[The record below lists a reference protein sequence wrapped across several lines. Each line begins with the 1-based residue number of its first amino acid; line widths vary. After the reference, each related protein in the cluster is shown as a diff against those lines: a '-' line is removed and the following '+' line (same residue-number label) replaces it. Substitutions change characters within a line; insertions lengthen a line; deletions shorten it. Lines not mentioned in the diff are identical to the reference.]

1 MFPTRNDLPEETRS
15 KVCELLNQ
23 LLADTFDLYSQ
34 TKEAHWNVKGRDFIQ
49 LHKLFDE
56 LAEVLEEPIDEIAER
71 ITALGGV
78 AKGTVRMAAANSRL
92 AEYPLDAVEGMQH
105 VRLLSD
111 RWASYAKAIRSA
123 IDASDDWGDKSTADL
138 CTEVSREVD
147 KSLWFLEAHLI
158 ATACETGS
166 KK

>member
-1 MFPTRNDLPEETRS
+1 MFPTRNDLPEDTRA
-15 KVCELLNQ
+15 KVCGLLNQ

-56 LAEVLEEPIDEIAER
+56 LAEVLEEPIDELAER
-71 ITALGGV
+71 VTALGGT
-78 AKGTVRMAAANSRL
+78 AKGTVRMAAAQSQL
-92 AEYPLDAVEGMQH
+92 PEYPLDVVEGMDH

-111 RWASYAKAIRSA
+111 RWAIYAKAIRSA
-123 IDASDDWGDKSTADL
+123 IDTTDDWGDKDTADL
-138 CTEVSREVD
+138 CTEISREVD

-158 ATACETGS
+158 ATACDS
-166 KK
+166 KNKQ